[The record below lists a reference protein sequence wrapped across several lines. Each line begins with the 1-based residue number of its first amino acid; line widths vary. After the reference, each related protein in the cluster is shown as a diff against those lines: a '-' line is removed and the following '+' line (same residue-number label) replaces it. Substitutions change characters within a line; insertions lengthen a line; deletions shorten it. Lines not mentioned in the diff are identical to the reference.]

1 MDNRGKIKNMA
12 RYDQSKRIDFSGMR
26 FERNITPTDV
36 DMALEFKGNEFIF
49 GEYKLEG
56 ADFLHGQKLCM
67 ENMCLAISSDKRK
80 RVLAFLAEH
89 NASVDQV
96 IDASSARITS
106 WWRFDESQWVE
117 VRTEVRT
124 VLEFINKWRNWSKK
138 MEVLSLVINSR
149 TRRICF
155 HSTDQTSDKGYKIF
169 DLDLN
174 PCDDNDGVWH
184 GLDGIMDYW
193 YNPDEEAKIKEYR
206 TLILRQAESYG
217 WNLGAPQ

>member
-36 DMALEFKGNEFIF
+36 DMALEFQGNEFIF

-67 ENMCLAISSDKRK
+67 ENLCTAISRDKTK

-89 NASVDQV
+89 NTSVDQV
-96 IDASSARITS
+96 IDASSARIIS

-117 VRTEVRT
+117 IRSEVRT
-124 VLEFINKWRNWSKK
+124 VFEFINKWRIWSKK
-138 MEVLSLVINSR
+138 MEVLSLVINSK
-149 TRRICF
+149 TRQLCF
-155 HSTDQTSDKGYKIF
+155 HSTDQASAKGYKIF
-169 DLDLN
+169 DLNLN
-174 PCDDNDGVWH
+174 PCGDNDDVWH
-184 GLDGIMDYW
+184 GLHGIMDYW
-193 YNPDEEAKIKEYR
+193 YNPDDENKIRECQA
-206 TLILRQAESYG
+206 LILKQAKDYG
-217 WNLGAPQ
+217 WNLGTP